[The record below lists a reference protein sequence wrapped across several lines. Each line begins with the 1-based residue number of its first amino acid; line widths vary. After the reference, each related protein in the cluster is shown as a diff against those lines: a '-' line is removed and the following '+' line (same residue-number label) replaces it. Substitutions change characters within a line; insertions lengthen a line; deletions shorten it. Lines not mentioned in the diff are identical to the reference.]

1 MCPDGT
7 PWPCSP
13 ARVQLTE
20 AYTDDPVG
28 LAADLAAMV
37 PRAADE
43 AGIVDPAEL
52 HERFVSWTFVGAAA
66 PAPEVKRH
74 PR

>member
-1 MCPDGT
+1 M
-7 PWPCSP
+7 
-13 ARVQLTE
+13 QLTE
-20 AYTDDPVG
+20 AYAVDPIG
-28 LAADLAAMV
+28 LAADLAAMM

-66 PAPEVKRH
+66 PAPEVTR
-74 PR
+74 R